1 MVLWLYKMNKQY
13 RLKNSDEIG
22 SIVQKRQR
30 QYSDLYTIYYTYNN
44 EDTRFAVV
52 AGKKIGKAIIR
63 NRIKREM
70 REIIRPRLE
79 ECKNIHAVI
88 VAKEK
93 TNQASFQEKSDSL
106 NKLISIMLERTKH
119 DKKI

>member
-1 MVLWLYKMNKQY
+1 MVKTMNKQY

-30 QYSDLYTIYYTYNN
+30 YYSDIYTLYYTYNN
-44 EDTRFAVV
+44 QDTRVAVV
-52 AGKKIGKAIIR
+52 AGKKIGKAVVR
-63 NRIKREM
+63 NQIKREM

-79 ECKNIHAVI
+79 EFNGIHAVI

-93 TNQASFQEKSDSL
+93 TNHASFQEKSDSL
-106 NKLISIMLERTKH
+106 NKLISLMLERIKN

>member
-1 MVLWLYKMNKQY
+1 MVKLMNKQY
-13 RLKNSDEIG
+13 RLKNSNEIG
-22 SIVQKRQR
+22 AIVQRRQR
-30 QYSDLYTIYYTYNN
+30 YYSDLYTIYYTYNN
-44 EDTRFAVV
+44 EDTKIAVV

-63 NRIKREM
+63 NKIKREM

-79 ECKNIHAVI
+79 ECNGIHAVI

-93 TNQASFQEKSDSL
+93 TNQSSYQQKSDSL
-106 NKLISIMLERTKH
+106 NKLISLMLERIKN